1 MVLVLSVKQFCLPE
15 ISSIIYCFFLL
26 TQQNP
31 QTAKIIRRGNF
42 SPHVNPFLP
51 CKAAFPSQRLLQ
63 KDHPRP
69 PISLQTPQ
77 RLFGLQDHPK
87 TAQVCGPASLGS
99 WNGHTRADCQREA
112 EGSCHFPKDFPFAV
126 CLEGHTAVSQTQE
139 ELEACRDHCLHPTCP
154 MEGSSPVD

>member
-15 ISSIIYCFFLL
+15 ISSVIYCFFLL

-31 QTAKIIRRGNF
+31 QTTETTRRGNL

-51 CKAAFPSQRLLQ
+51 CKAAFPSQQLLHRA
-63 KDHPRP
+63 DPRP
-69 PISLQTPQ
+69 PISLQTPP
-77 RLFGLQDHPK
+77 RLFGLQDHPRI
-87 TAQVCGPASLGS
+87 AQVCQPAALGPR
-99 WNGHTRADCQREA
+99 NGHSRAGCQREA
-112 EGSCHFPKDFPFAV
+112 EGSRHFPRDFPFAV
-126 CLEGHTAVSQTQE
+126 CLEGYAAVRQTQE